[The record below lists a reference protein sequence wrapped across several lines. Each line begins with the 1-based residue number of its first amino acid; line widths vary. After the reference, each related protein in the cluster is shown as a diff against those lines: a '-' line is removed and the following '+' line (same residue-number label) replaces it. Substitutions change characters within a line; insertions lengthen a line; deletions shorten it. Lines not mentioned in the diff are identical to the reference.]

1 MSDLTDWQA
10 VAMDSPWSVVIEA
23 LAWQSRGEALTE
35 ELSDAVYMA
44 GAGLAAATLIRAA
57 GEDMT
62 DAIIRQFEE
71 REHSIRLTY
80 EPTTG
85 DIGIAVEWED
95 GTITEATRP
104 LDGQPADEAADVIA
118 ATGA

>member
-1 MSDLTDWQA
+1 MSEVDWQE
-10 VAMDSPWSVVIEA
+10 VAMDSPWTVVMEA
-23 LAWQSRGEALTE
+23 LAWQSRGEALTD

-44 GAGLAAATLIRAA
+44 GAGLAAASLVRLGGKAS
-57 GEDMT
+57 T
-62 DAIIRQFEE
+62 DAVIRQFEE

-85 DIGIAVEWED
+85 DVGIAVEWED
-95 GTITEATRP
+95 GTVTEEKRP
-104 LDGQPADEAADVIA
+104 LPGQPAAEAADVIA